1 MGLPGLVSDLHPGPV
16 RRLGKS
22 QGSSLFRPS
31 GSPSVPK
38 VAVKGTPSLA
48 LKIAPISQPLVIH
61 AAAPENDL
69 REGTCQVPLITKGRP
84 ILKSERPRIDLKSYE
99 GKPEIEFE
107 NWSPILFAEPV
118 SMLFPQVKEPCS
130 STPWLIAF

>member
-48 LKIAPISQPLVIH
+48 LKIPPNSQPFVIH

-69 REGTCQVPLITKGRP
+69 REGTCQVPLITKVRP
-84 ILKSERPRIDLKSYE
+84 ILKSVRPRTDLKSYQ
-99 GKPEIEFE
+99 GKAEIELL
-107 NWSPILFAEPV
+107 NWSPYLVPEPV
-118 SMLFPQVKEPCS
+118 SMPLPQVNEPWTS
-130 STPWLIAF
+130 KPWLIAF